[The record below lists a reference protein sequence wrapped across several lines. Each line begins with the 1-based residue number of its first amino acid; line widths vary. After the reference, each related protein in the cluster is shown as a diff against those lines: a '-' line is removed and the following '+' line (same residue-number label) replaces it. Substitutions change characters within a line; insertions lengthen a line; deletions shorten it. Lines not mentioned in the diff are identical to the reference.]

1 MLQLT
6 ARIYITIHAY
16 SSVHINSVRTS
27 TLCSLPSRLLFPR
40 APSRGS
46 PRAQKQTTAVIM
58 PVSLQQDCSHPAHS
72 HNSPLKNSMCAFKYL
87 YSACIFFSFS
97 APCCW
102 QLNVDFASILQQW
115 LCPPYPA
122 IISLNCPV
130 FNLLFK
136 VSCYKKNKKYYF
148 CPNNQTITKMKLDEL
163 LTLTYFSS
171 YSLLSLPCFVLPQ
184 CSD

>member
-16 SSVHINSVRTS
+16 SSVHINSVQTS
-27 TLCSLPSRLLFPR
+27 TLCSLPSRLLFPC

-58 PVSLQQDCSHPAHS
+58 PVSLRQHFSHPALY

-97 APCCW
+97 ELCCW
-102 QLNVDFASILQQW
+102 QLNVYFASILQQW

-122 IISLNCPV
+122 IISLSCPV

-136 VSCYKKNKKYYF
+136 VSCCKKIKNTIF
-148 CPNNQTITKMKLDEL
+148 VQTIKLL
-163 LTLTYFSS
+163 LK
-171 YSLLSLPCFVLPQ
+171 Q
-184 CSD
+184 N